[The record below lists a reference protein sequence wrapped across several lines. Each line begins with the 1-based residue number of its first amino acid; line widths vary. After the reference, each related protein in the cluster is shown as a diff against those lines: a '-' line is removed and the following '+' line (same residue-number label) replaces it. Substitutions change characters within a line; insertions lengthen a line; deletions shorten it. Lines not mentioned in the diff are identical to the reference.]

1 MKQDYFGVEL
11 SQSVQL
17 ALPLE
22 NIGTVIQINP
32 DNICLVPGVSPYLL
46 GVINHQGS
54 LLWILDTHRFLNLE
68 SDFCSFPKSLTAII
82 LKSPITGTRKKVA
95 LVVKK
100 LQGVLTL
107 KTKSESLSSDHL
119 LFKCQSFLKKI
130 MIENNT
136 PIGVLD
142 SEIMFQLLQ
151 TPINQ

>member
-22 NIGTVIQINP
+22 NIGTVIRINP
-32 DNICLVPGVSPYLL
+32 DNICFVPGVSPSLL

-68 SDFCSFPKSLTAII
+68 SDFCSFQKSLTAII
-82 LKSPITGTRKKVA
+82 LKSSITGTRKKVA

-119 LFKCQSFLKKI
+119 LWQCQSFFKKI
-130 MIENNT
+130 IVENHT
-136 PIGVLD
+136 PIGIVD
-142 SEIMFQLLQ
+142 PDMMFQVLQ